1 MLELSFQRAMK
12 IGDYDAEYRAVRPDG
27 SMVWIA
33 ERGRLVQDSD
43 KSKRIVGVSVDITK
57 RKCLEEALLA
67 SDKSKDEFLATL
79 AHELRNPLAPI
90 RYAVRVL
97 DFQVPPTA
105 GLRRAIDIIEQQTQ
119 HMARLIDDLLDINR
133 ISRNTLALRKE
144 TTDLA
149 AVIKAAV
156 EASRPM
162 VEQNQQELLMREP
175 AGQIYLHA
183 DPVRL
188 IQVFS
193 NLLNNASKY
202 SKIQEGGTKIWLS
215 FQREGNQAVV
225 TVRDSG
231 IGIPAPM
238 LPKIFD
244 MFTQVRREIGHSDDG
259 LGIGL
264 ALSKRLVEMHDG
276 SIDVQSEGVGKG
288 CEFHVRLPVLDVVP
302 QPAGKPDIVA
312 ARKSRARKRIL
323 IADDNLD
330 ILEIFQ
336 MMLEIRGH
344 EVVTAVNGFD
354 VLRKADE
361 FHPEVIALDIGMPKL
376 DGFETARQ
384 LRQRPWAR
392 DVILIAITGWGGEN
406 YKRRSAESGFDAH
419 LTKPIDVMDFENL
432 LEGVKQPR
440 ADLIAR

>member
-1 MLELSFQRAMK
+1 
-12 IGDYDAEYRAVRPDG
+12 
-27 SMVWIA
+27 
-33 ERGRLVQDSD
+33 
-43 KSKRIVGVSVDITK
+43 
-57 RKCLEEALLA
+57 
-67 SDKSKDEFLATL
+67 
-79 AHELRNPLAPI
+79 
-90 RYAVRVL
+90 
-97 DFQVPPTA
+97 
-105 GLRRAIDIIEQQTQ
+105 
-119 HMARLIDDLLDINR
+119 
-133 ISRNTLALRKE
+133 
-144 TTDLA
+144 
-149 AVIKAAV
+149 
-156 EASRPM
+156 
-162 VEQNQQELLMREP
+162 
-175 AGQIYLHA
+175 
-183 DPVRL
+183 
-188 IQVFS
+188 
-193 NLLNNASKY
+193 
-202 SKIQEGGTKIWLS
+202 
-215 FQREGNQAVV
+215 
-225 TVRDSG
+225 
-231 IGIPAPM
+231 
-238 LPKIFD
+238 
-244 MFTQVRREIGHSDDG
+244 
-259 LGIGL
+259 
-264 ALSKRLVEMHDG
+264 
-276 SIDVQSEGVGKG
+276 
-288 CEFHVRLPVLDVVP
+288 VLDVVP